1 MRLVF
6 MGTPDFAV
14 PTLRKLL
21 ESSHQVTSVFT
32 QSDKRSGRGGR
43 MTMSPVKRFSSEW
56 GIPVYQPDK
65 LNSDVW
71 RPVFQSLQAD
81 AYLVVAY
88 GRILPPW
95 LLDIPPQGAI
105 NLHASLL
112 PKYRGAAPINWA
124 IANGEVVTG
133 ITTMKIDTGLDTG
146 GILLQETVAIGPEE
160 TASDL
165 RDRLA
170 IIGADLMLK
179 TMDALES
186 GTLAPVP
193 QNNELASYAPILK
206 KSDGLIDW
214 TQSSSKVNDKVRG
227 FNPWPGAYTLLNGTL
242 IHIWKSRPVEIN
254 SSTQATG
261 VLIRDPVLG
270 CVVFCHPGQLQLL
283 EVQQESRKRITATE
297 FLNGLR
303 LGEGQTLSLGR

>member
-1 MRLVF
+1 MRLAF
-6 MGTPDFAV
+6 MGTPEFAV

-32 QSDKRSGRGGR
+32 QSDKRSGRGER
-43 MTMSPVKRFSSEW
+43 MTMSPVKKLSLEL
-56 GIPVYQPDK
+56 GIPVYQPDR

-71 RPVFQSLQAD
+71 RPVFQSVQAD
-81 AYLVVAY
+81 AYSVVAY
-88 GRILPPW
+88 GRILPAW
-95 LLDIPPQGAI
+95 LLDIPRHGAI

-146 GILLQETVAIGPEE
+146 GILLQEPVAIGPEE

-165 RDRLA
+165 HDRLA
-170 IIGADLMLK
+170 VFGADLMLR
-179 TMDALES
+179 TLDALES
-186 GTLAPVP
+186 RTLTPVP
-193 QNNELASYAPILK
+193 QRNELASYAPILK

-214 TQSSSKVNDKVRG
+214 TQPSSKVNDRIRG
-227 FNPWPGAYTLLNGTL
+227 LNPWPGTYTFLNGSL
-242 IHIWKSRPVEIN
+242 LRIWKSRPVEIN
-254 SSTQATG
+254 SSTQAPG
-261 VLIRDPVLG
+261 VLARDPRLG
-270 CVVFCHPGQLQLL
+270 GVVFCHPGQLQLL
-283 EVQQESRKRITATE
+283 EVQQEGRKRITATE

-303 LGEGQTLSLGR
+303 LGEGQTLLLGT